1 MLKKYFTSVFALLAS
16 IAGSAQTIY
25 FHQDFNQT
33 TGLINPQPDTG
44 QFSHVILTAPALSY
58 HKFHKGYMELTRSR
72 LDSATGG
79 IIRAMRAT
87 PFSPNPETLIVRITF
102 SVEGIQAPAL
112 NALYFY
118 VGEDFNP
125 VNNSFP
131 GNGLMFAK
139 CSVNFLEDGF
149 NIKDLETR
157 QVSKT
162 YPEKKQVTLTW
173 ALNNSGKPF
182 VYHVNAASAEET
194 AQPGTYDLWVN
205 DEPVSRNTKAYPGTS
220 PYSETK
226 LSNFEIRFRNGVGK
240 VRIDGI
246 SIDNGK
252 PGPIAHH
259 TFIAPNPG
267 RRDHI
272 TLSAKGVNA
281 ASIRLIGVN
290 GKVLPLKTVTE
301 GPDKLSL
308 KLLSP
313 PASGI
318 YILQFQSQNGKNQAL
333 KVMIE

>member
-1 MLKKYFTSVFALLAS
+1 MLKRLLISACALLSFTS
-16 IAGSAQTIY
+16 SAQTVY
-25 FHQDFNQT
+25 FHQDFSQT

-44 QFSHVILTAPALSY
+44 QFSHLILTAPALSY

-87 PFSPNPETLIVRITF
+87 PFSPNPETLVIRITF

-162 YPEKKQVTLTW
+162 FAEKQQITLTW
-173 ALNNSGKPF
+173 VLNNSGKPLS
-182 VYHVNAASAEET
+182 YRISGSLNDET

-205 DEPVSRNTKAYPGTS
+205 DEPVAKGSDAYPGVS
-220 PYSETK
+220 GFSKTK
-226 LSNFEIRFRNGVGK
+226 LSNFEMRFRNGVAK
-240 VRIDGI
+240 IKIDEIRIDDGQPQPMV
-246 SIDNGK
+246 SE
-252 PGPIAHH
+252 AM
-259 TFIAPNPG
+259 IAPNPA
-267 RRDHI
+267 RRDGI
-272 TLSAKGVNA
+272 RISGKGMNTSTVK
-281 ASIRLIGVN
+281 LIDSN
-290 GKVLPLKTVTE
+290 GKVLPVRTIPERQDLLRVI
-301 GPDKLSL
+301 P
-308 KLLSP
+308 LSP
-313 PASGI
+313 LASGI
-318 YILQFQSQNGKNQAL
+318 YILQLEQQDGRKRML

>member
-1 MLKKYFTSVFALLAS
+1 MLNRYLTLAFALFTLT
-16 IAGSAQTIY
+16 GSAQTIY
-25 FHQDFNQT
+25 FHQDFGQT

-58 HKFHKGYMELTRSR
+58 HKFHKGYLELTRNR

-87 PFSPNPETLIVRITF
+87 PFSPNPETLMVRITL
-102 SVEGIQAPAL
+102 SVESIQAPAL

-162 YPEKKQVTLTW
+162 FAEKQQITLTW
-173 ALNNSGKPF
+173 VFNNSGKPLP
-182 VYHVNAASAEET
+182 YRINGSLNNET

-205 DEPVSRNTKAYPGTS
+205 DEPVAKGSKAYPGAS
-220 PYSETK
+220 GFSKTK
-226 LSNFEIRFRNGVGK
+226 LSNFEMRFRNGVGK
-240 VRIDGI
+240 IKIDEIRIDDGQPQQLA
-246 SIDNGK
+246 NEVM
-252 PGPIAHH
+252 
-259 TFIAPNPG
+259 IAPNPA
-267 RRDHI
+267 RRDGI
-272 TLSAKGVNA
+272 RVSGKGVNA
-281 ASIRLIGVN
+281 STARLIDSN
-290 GKVLPLKTVTE
+290 GKVLPVSTVSEKQGLLRVT
-301 GPDKLSL
+301 P
-308 KLLSP
+308 LSP

-318 YILQFQSQNGKNQAL
+318 YILQLEQQDGRKRML